1 MLQRYLQRYSAFSAH
16 LVGPDLPPQLLNSS
30 RRPGKGGAAAAG
42 TGVKGASAGAAGAAG
57 VAGAAGSSAARP
69 RLLRNHTIL
78 VSSLHRTP
86 DGGEYLPLAL
96 AGSGADLGSSLF
108 YAAYSLTEAPPKVR
122 DALRPTLRQFG
133 LLFVTFTDIIQ
144 ACACACACLHHTQA
158 HAHTHARTHARSH
171 ARTHS
176 HTGARTSRTAPH
188 RTTRMPPSPS
198 RPSTTT
204 P

>member
-1 MLQRYLQRYSAFSAH
+1 M
-16 LVGPDLPPQLLNSS
+16 PPQLLNTS
-30 RRPGKGGAAAAG
+30 RRPGKGAAAAG
-42 TGVKGASAGAAGAAG
+42 AGAAGASAGA
-57 VAGAAGSSAARP
+57 AGAAGSSAARP

-78 VSSLHRTP
+78 VSSLHRTA

-144 ACACACACLHHTQA
+144 ACACACLLLY
-158 HAHTHARTHARSH
+158 HTHTHTHKNTRRARTRARTHA
-171 ARTHS
+171 
-176 HTGARTSRTAPH
+176 
-188 RTTRMPPSPS
+188 
-198 RPSTTT
+198 
-204 P
+204 